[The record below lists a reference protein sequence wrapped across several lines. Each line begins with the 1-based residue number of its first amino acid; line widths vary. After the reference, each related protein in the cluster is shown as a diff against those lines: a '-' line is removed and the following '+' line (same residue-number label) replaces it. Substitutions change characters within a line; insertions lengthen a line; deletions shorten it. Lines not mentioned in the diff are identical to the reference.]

1 MVRSRFRVEVNR
13 TSGGRE
19 KYYLVKDVSFRS
31 KKAKVRAYLGTR
43 APTPEEVKRARKEK
57 GYQLEVKAIQRRA
70 GMSAPFYR
78 TEYLNRPILTRL
90 EYLRHLYQTYHSYLT
105 TNELMVYERDFEVKY
120 ISGTTKIEGN
130 TLSDR
135 QAMDLLVNDIV
146 PKGKSLREI
155 NEVQNFRNVIRYRN
169 DYRGRVTSE
178 FIRTLHSLIMANIDH
193 ESAGSFRRMDDIG
206 IEGYDLRV
214 TPSILIEEELSE
226 ALLDYERKLDEGYHP
241 FEQAILFH
249 YRFETIH
256 PFTDGNGRVGREV
269 LNYMLRA
276 SKFPRLLFPG
286 KEREIYIK
294 ALRMGN
300 RRMYRKMVE
309 AFSELIIKQRL
320 KVMMEN
326 LSRSVGPAR
335 TKAK

>member
-1 MVRSRFRVEVNR
+1 
-13 TSGGRE
+13 
-19 KYYLVKDVSFRS
+19 
-31 KKAKVRAYLGTR
+31 
-43 APTPEEVKRARKEK
+43 
-57 GYQLEVKAIQRRA
+57 
-70 GMSAPFYR
+70 
-78 TEYLNRPILTRL
+78 
-90 EYLRHLYQTYHSYLT
+90 
-105 TNELMVYERDFEVKY
+105 
-120 ISGTTKIEGN
+120 
-130 TLSDR
+130 
-135 QAMDLLVNDIV
+135 MDLLVNDIV